1 MATAKHQRAGAI
13 ECVEQ
18 SQCLAFDGC
27 GERRQEQQQREEQN
41 DCDDSNA
48 AMQFQAEWYVIGVGG
63 ECGLWQQRQAR
74 DRSEH
79 DGSDLADR

>member
-1 MATAKHQRAGAI
+1 MATAKYQRTGSI

-18 SQCLAFDGC
+18 LQCMAVDGR
-27 GERRQEQQQREEQN
+27 GERRQEQKQREEQN

-48 AMQFQAEWYVIGVGG
+48 AMQFQAEWHVIGIGG

-74 DRSEH
+74 DCSEH
-79 DGSDLADR
+79 DGGDLADR

>member
-1 MATAKHQRAGAI
+1 MAR
-13 ECVEQ
+13 
-18 SQCLAFDGC
+18 
-27 GERRQEQQQREEQN
+27 GERRQEHKQREEQN

-48 AMQFQAEWYVIGVGG
+48 TMQFQAEWHVIGVGG

-74 DRSEH
+74 ERSEH